1 MNDLENLILSAGNGE
16 LNASQRHQAFGELV
30 YRFQDT
36 AFGWAF
42 AVLGDVHMAQDA
54 VQEAFVAAYQNLGQ
68 LRQPAA
74 FSGWFKRIVVTQ
86 CHRLARGKRVVTHS
100 IETTGD
106 LPSPEQQPAD
116 LMESDEL
123 SEKVLAAIQALPE
136 PEQIVTEL
144 YYLEGYSQKEIA
156 SSLKLPLT
164 TVKKR
169 LQYARSHLK
178 GLLYTMADA
187 LTPPP
192 QPEPRPAPVH
202 SGYGKRP

>member
-16 LNASQRHQAFGELV
+16 LSASQRHQAFGELV
-30 YRFQDT
+30 YRFQD
-36 AFGWAF
+36 AANGWAF

-54 VQEAFVAAYQNLGQ
+54 VQEAFVTAYQNLGQ
-68 LRQPAA
+68 LRQPVA

-86 CHRLARGKRVVTHS
+86 CHRLVRGKRVITHS

-116 LMESDEL
+116 LVESDEL

-136 PEQIVTEL
+136 PEQIVTEM

-156 SSLKLPLT
+156 KSLELPLT

-169 LQYARSHLK
+169 LQYARGHLK
-178 GLLYTMADA
+178 GILYTMVDA
-187 LTPPP
+187 LAPLP
-192 QPEPRPAPVH
+192 QPEPVPVPVY